1 MWVRAR
7 ALELLPR
14 TSERPCLALL
24 LFPSDLPSPAAE
36 QNFLDTENL
45 ININEDTLVS
55 NVKRTRVF
63 VLLLTKP
70 VLTRPWCL
78 IEVYTALGC
87 QIPIVPILLT
97 GMADGDYRHSAAA
110 KLINGLSTLLYD
122 SEYML
127 KHWGIEGSAAWTRS
141 KEDSLGRVKF
151 ASQEASHP
159 CALLRSSCASMLM
172 PVCL

>member
-14 TSERPCLALL
+14 TGERDPARHSLRLSFPLTYPAL
-24 LFPSDLPSPAAE
+24 PAAD

-45 ININEDTLVS
+45 IDINEDTLVS

-97 GMADGDYRHSAAA
+97 GMSDGDYRHSAAA
-110 KLINGLSTLLYD
+110 KLINSLSTLLYD
-122 SEYML
+122 TEYML

-159 CALLRSSCASMLM
+159 APYCDR
-172 PVCL
+172 

>member
-1 MWVRAR
+1 M
-7 ALELLPR
+7 
-14 TSERPCLALL
+14 
-24 LFPSDLPSPAAE
+24 
-36 QNFLDTENL
+36 
-45 ININEDTLVS
+45 
-55 NVKRTRVF
+55 
-63 VLLLTKP
+63 LLLTKP

-97 GMADGDYRHSAAA
+97 GMSDGDYRHSAAA

-122 SEYML
+122 SKYML

-159 CALLRSSCASMLM
+159 APCCVRSELASA
-172 PVCL
+172 PAC

>member
-1 MWVRAR
+1 M
-7 ALELLPR
+7 
-14 TSERPCLALL
+14 
-24 LFPSDLPSPAAE
+24 
-36 QNFLDTENL
+36 
-45 ININEDTLVS
+45 
-55 NVKRTRVF
+55 
-63 VLLLTKP
+63 LLLTKP

-141 KEDSLGRVKF
+141 KEDSLGKVKF

-159 CALLRSSCASMLM
+159 ALCCDRQVAF
-172 PVCL
+172 